1 MKLILLKALDI
12 GMFWCCMFVCVVG
25 AVRISADQQKTN
37 TMLELPAR
45 VVSIYDG
52 DTVTLE
58 FNVKAN
64 VRLLDCWAPEI
75 KTKDQQ
81 EKLRGVASKKY
92 LEGLLKINEEVS
104 VRIPFDGNISNSVSL
119 SRILGSVYK
128 DVDGDGIKDNISDIM
143 TKQGYATK
151 TKEN

>member
-1 MKLILLKALDI
+1 MKFVLLKAIEI
-12 GMFWCCMFVCVVG
+12 GIFWSCMFVCVIG
-25 AVRISADQQKTN
+25 AMRVYAYQQKTN
-37 TMLELPAR
+37 TIVEIPAK
-45 VVSIYDG
+45 VVSVYDG

-81 EKLRGVASKKY
+81 EKLRGLASKKH
-92 LEGLLKINEEVS
+92 LENLLKTNEEVS
-104 VRIPFDGNISNSVSL
+104 VRIPFDGNISNSISL
-119 SRILGSVYK
+119 SRILGNIYK
-128 DVDGDGIKDNISDIM
+128 DIDGDGVKDNISDIM